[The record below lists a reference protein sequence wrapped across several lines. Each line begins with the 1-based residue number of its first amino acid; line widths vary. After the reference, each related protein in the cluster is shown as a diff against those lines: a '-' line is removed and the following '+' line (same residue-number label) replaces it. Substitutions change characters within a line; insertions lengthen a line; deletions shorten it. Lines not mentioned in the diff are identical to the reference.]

1 MNKMKKGLAAVAFVA
16 ITACT
21 IAGNV
26 SAVQYGDNVITD
38 AQKYNVGTSLSYD
51 VNTDGYFYSDHYT
64 LNGHVAEVQDDDAI
78 ARAEAEYNIKKGKL
92 DYKEQTLELKMK
104 NIDTELSALTTEYDT
119 VKNLIS
125 KNVEKVFTMFST

>member
-16 ITACT
+16 VTACA

-51 VNTDGYFYSDHYT
+51 VNTDGYF
-64 LNGHVAEVQDDDAI
+64 
-78 ARAEAEYNIKKGKL
+78 NILDLVRVKKAAADSNVKL
-92 DYKEQTLELKMK
+92 DK
-104 NIDTELSALTTEYDT
+104 SALGLSENDT
-119 VKNLIS
+119 VQAKDITPLKQALLS
-125 KNVEKVFTMFST
+125 K

>member
-51 VNTDGYFYSDHYT
+51 VNTDGYF
-64 LNGHVAEVQDDDAI
+64 
-78 ARAEAEYNIKKGKL
+78 NILDLVRVKKAAADSKVEL
-92 DYKEQTLELKMK
+92 DK
-104 NIDTELSALTTEYDT
+104 SALGINEDDT
-119 VKNLIS
+119 VQATHITLLRQALLS
-125 KNVEKVFTMFST
+125 K